1 VVLRPASEWDPVNP
15 GRPGDRATVTVMV
28 TVATAAGPGEP
39 ETVTENPL
47 QRSRTGQLNSGPR
60 YSSSLSVTSQ
70 WDVHWQS
77 SKSELPTGDAA

>member
-1 VVLRPASEWDPVNP
+1 
-15 GRPGDRATVTVMV
+15 MV

-70 WDVHWQS
+70 LDASVHWQP

>member
-1 VVLRPASEWDPVNP
+1 
-15 GRPGDRATVTVMV
+15 MV

-60 YSSSLSVTSQ
+60 YSM
-70 WDVHWQS
+70 QS
-77 SKSELPTGDAA
+77 SEFHSEFPNQKFAWGELQSILKSGRRY